1 MRSSEKVTGG
11 YALSLAALAAV
22 CALAFMMVA
31 PCAGAQT
38 NAAEKQ
44 PCEARPAPP
53 PPAPETV
60 QTIFLSNVT
69 GQNDLNDISTDLRNV
84 LPRARVFPDQG
95 QNAITL
101 RATEE
106 DLATAQKLVAALDL
120 PRKVYRLTYA
130 ITDFEGGKRI
140 GSQHFV
146 ILDVAGEKVTFKQG
160 SRVPIVIG
168 TVEKQTTAQSSEIQY
183 LDVGLSIE
191 ATVSGSPENLVL
203 RSKIEQSS
211 LGGEKSAVVAPDPV
225 VRQSVLQGSTELT
238 EKKPLILGSLDIPGT
253 TRHQEIEVV
262 AELLH

>member
-1 MRSSEKVTGG
+1 MRLNGIVTGR
-11 YALSLAALAAV
+11 YALNLAALAAFFT
-22 CALAFMMVA
+22 LAFVILA
-31 PCAGAQT
+31 PQAGAQT
-38 NAAEKQ
+38 NPASSQ
-44 PCEARPAPP
+44 PSEARPAPP

-84 LPRARVFPDQG
+84 LPKARIFADQG

-106 DLATAQKLVAALDL
+106 DLATAQKLIADLDK

-130 ITDFEGGKRI
+130 ISDFDGGKRT

-146 ILDVAGEKVTFKQG
+146 ILAVAGEKAIFKQG
-160 SRVPIVIG
+160 SRVPIVTG
-168 TVEKQTTAQSSEIQY
+168 MPSKETAAQSSEIQY

-191 ATVSGSPENLVL
+191 VTVSGSPENLML
-203 RSKIEQSS
+203 RSKVEQSS
-211 LGGEKSAVVAPDPV
+211 VGVDKSAVVAPDPV
-225 VRQSVLQGSTELT
+225 VRQTVLQGSTELT
-238 EKKPLILGSLDIPGT
+238 ESKPLVVGSLDIPGT

-262 AELLH
+262 VELVH